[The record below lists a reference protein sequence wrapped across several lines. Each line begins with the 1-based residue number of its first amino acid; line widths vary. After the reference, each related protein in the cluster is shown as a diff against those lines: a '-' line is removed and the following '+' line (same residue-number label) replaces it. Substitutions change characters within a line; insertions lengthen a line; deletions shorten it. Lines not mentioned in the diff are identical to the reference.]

1 MKQILVIEDDPSIC
15 QVLEEFFTTEGY
27 EVTCL
32 GDALEASRVLNGR
45 EFDLITLDLGLPMVD
60 GNEFLHHL
68 FHIGPDIPVVV
79 ISATPSKLVPNPLV
93 KAVVPKPFD
102 LDYLSNTI
110 KHIV

>member
-32 GDALEASRVLNGR
+32 DDALEASKVINGR
-45 EFDLITLDLGLPMVD
+45 QFDLITLDLGLPMVD
-60 GNEFLHHL
+60 GNEFLHRLSHV
-68 FHIGPDIPVVV
+68 GPDIPVVV

-102 LDYLSNTI
+102 LDYLSYTI